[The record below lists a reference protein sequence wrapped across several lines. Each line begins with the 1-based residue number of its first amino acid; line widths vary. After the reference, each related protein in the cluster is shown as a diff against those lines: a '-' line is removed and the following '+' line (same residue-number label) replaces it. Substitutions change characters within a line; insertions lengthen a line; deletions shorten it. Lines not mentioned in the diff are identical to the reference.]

1 MQSEVSYSVQEELRR
16 GLLRLEEKSQRRDL
30 RRIAGVSLCSND
42 YLGLSQSQQLRE
54 EIIEAVRRA
63 EHVGGTGSRLLSG
76 HFVEWEQVETEFATF
91 MGTEAAL
98 YFGNGYAANMGLITS
113 VLSREDLVFSDELNH
128 ASIIDGVLLS
138 GARKV
143 IYPQDRKS
151 TRLNSSH

>member
-1 MQSEVSYSVQEELRR
+1 MKISSCWRSWECSQWSRMQSEVSNSVQEELRR

-113 VLSREDLVFSDELNH
+113 VLSREDL
-128 ASIIDGVLLS
+128 
-138 GARKV
+138 
-143 IYPQDRKS
+143 
-151 TRLNSSH
+151 